1 MLTEGDAAPDF
12 TLTDQH
18 GSSVSLS
25 GLRGRKAL
33 VYFYPKAD
41 TPGCTAQSCGLRDIA
56 GQVGDTAIIGIS
68 PDTPE
73 DQLAFDQKFSLGF
86 PLLAD
91 DGHKVADA
99 YDCWGEVELPNGMK
113 FTGVQRSAFLIDE
126 NGAVEKAWYKVSPQ
140 DTPTN
145 LLTALGVQ
153 S

>member
-1 MLTEGDAAPDF
+1 MLAEGDAAPDF

-18 GSSVSLS
+18 GAPLALS

-33 VYFYPKAD
+33 VYFYPRAD

-56 GQVGDTAIIGIS
+56 DKVGDTAIIGIS

-73 DQLAFDQKFSLGF
+73 DQLAFDQKFGLGF
-86 PLLAD
+86 PLLPD
-91 DGHKVADA
+91 EGHKVADA
-99 YDCWGEVELPNGMK
+99 FACWGENELPNGMK
-113 FTGVQRSAFLIDE
+113 FTGVQRSAFLVDADG
-126 NGAVEKAWYKVSPQ
+126 NLEKVWYRVSPQ

-145 LLTALGVQ
+145 LLAALGL